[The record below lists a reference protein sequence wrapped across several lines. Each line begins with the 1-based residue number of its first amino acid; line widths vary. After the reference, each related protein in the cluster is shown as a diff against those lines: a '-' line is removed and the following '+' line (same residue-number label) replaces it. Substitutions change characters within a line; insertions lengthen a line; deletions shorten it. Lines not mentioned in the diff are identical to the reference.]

1 MGYRLLHPHLQKKQ
15 SMTGPVEIPK
25 RMRKLKRDRRGY
37 PIPAT
42 VLIDSTGKPH
52 FTVHD
57 HAERRR
63 VLRADGC
70 AICGRKL
77 QAERWFV
84 GGPKS
89 AFSIMGAYYDPPMH
103 HECAQYSLKIC
114 PYLAAP
120 TYARRLDEKTIKNE
134 PGLVIIAED
143 RVINERPILFVA
155 IATTGQT
162 VTSDNLIIPKTPYSK
177 IEYWLHGAQLSQA
190 EGEALCK
197 TAEGVM
203 PQ

>member
-1 MGYRLLHPHLQKKQ
+1 
-15 SMTGPVEIPK
+15 MTVEIPR
-25 RMRKLKRDRRGY
+25 RMRKLRRDKRGY

-57 HAERRR
+57 HAARMH
-63 VLRADGC
+63 VLKADHC
-70 AICGRKL
+70 AICGKKL
-77 QAERWFV
+77 EAERWFV

-103 HECAQYSLKIC
+103 HECARYSLAVC

-120 TYARRLDEKTIKNE
+120 SYARRIDEKTIRTPE
-134 PGLVIIAED
+134 PGLVIVAED
-143 RVINERPILFVA
+143 RVINERPALFVA
-155 IATTGQT
+155 VATTGQK
-162 VTSDNLIIPKTPYSK
+162 VTDDNLIIPRTPYTR
-177 IEYWLHGAQLSQA
+177 IEYWLHGTQLSQA

-197 TAEGVM
+197 VTA
-203 PQ
+203 